1 MKLTEQ
7 EHLQVM
13 SMLKQ
18 QIDWDIDKGKRLE
31 YDNIQAYI
39 DRVIGWLHIETD
51 EEDNS
56 KIFSNIEY
64 SYRITH
70 TTGQCIFSDYDDRH
84 DWYDNNTYT
93 SGYWTRYRQHLIDN
107 TNIDINSI
115 NLLDETTLPNIMNC
129 LGNPKDVFD
138 GTRLTRGLIIGDVQS
153 GKTAT
158 YSGLICKA
166 ADAGYKVVILLA
178 GITESLRQQTQER
191 IDEGIIG
198 YTIKKQ
204 HKSEIR
210 ERVGVGKS
218 NHQINASP
226 FTSCVTDFVSSSDKI
241 ATSLHSQNSL
251 VLFVV
256 KKNVSVLN
264 KLYSWLKELN
274 LDPVYNYVDVP
285 MLLIDDEADNA
296 SVNTRRDETD
306 PTRTNKLIRNLCNLF
321 KNATYVGFTATP
333 FANVFIDP
341 DSEDSMKHADL
352 FPEHFIYALPTPS
365 NYVGANRIFYSDGD
379 CHKSLRYITDIDE
392 PDYASDEYRV
402 AIENDLDTLNSG
414 PFYYRHKKE
423 WNGTYPASLRES
435 ILCFFLANVIR
446 DLRGNHSAPRSML
459 INMSRFVKVQHRIA
473 EHVNQV
479 REDVFNTIRYDFA
492 ENTSENKKLPL
503 FKEFKEIWDKHF
515 SEVSDVTFADVL
527 KKHNLISAIE
537 KIKVMVINGSKN
549 SDKLD
554 YKTNKSIR
562 VIAVGGIALSRG
574 LTLEG
579 LLVSYFYRNTATFD
593 VLMQM
598 GRWFGYRHG
607 YEDIF
612 QIWTTPLSASWYAEI
627 ARSSDDLKRDIR
639 SMFDQQLTPKDF
651 GIKVRDNC
659 DELQITAS
667 NKMRNTYNLDVQ
679 YSYYGRFFE
688 TPYISL
694 NAKQNKKNW
703 EAVASL
709 TRRLF
714 DSGFTFRF
722 ADIRKYDDNN
732 IKDKNGAS
740 RFFENVPKQIV
751 IDFISTI
758 KCSLVNMF
766 FNVENILAFLRD
778 PENAEIEN
786 WNIVFVGG
794 ESKKYYD
801 IPGLENIQCATRT
814 VYYNPKR
821 VIQITSRRRLLS
833 ASAGKLALYP
843 HEIKAAEESQ
853 RKRWVEEGSCT
864 LEEATRRNMPM
875 NAYFAQLPHR
885 TPVLYIVL
893 VEPSKE
899 EKDDTKQLVKFMD
912 SLGSEKIV
920 AFGIGLPAVDDQG
933 KSCHYKANK
942 TYYTLN
948 MLDDLSE
955 EEEDEE

>member
-7 EHLQVM
+7 EHMQIM

-31 YDNIQAYI
+31 YDSIQAYI
-39 DRVIGWLHIETD
+39 DRVIGWLHADID
-51 EEDNS
+51 AEDNA

-64 SYRITH
+64 AYRITH
-70 TTGQCIFSDYDDRH
+70 TAGQCIFSEYDDRH
-84 DWYDNNTYT
+84 DWYDNDTYT
-93 SGYWTRYRQHLIDN
+93 NGYWTRYRQHLIDN
-107 TNIDINSI
+107 TNIDLNSI
-115 NLLDETTLPNIMNC
+115 NLLDEITLPNIMNC
-129 LGNPKDVFD
+129 LGNPKDSFD

-210 ERVGVGKS
+210 ERVGVGKT

-256 KKNVSVLN
+256 KKNVSVLQ
-264 KLYSWLKELN
+264 KLYNWLKELN
-274 LDPVYNYVDVP
+274 LDPIYNYVDVP

-296 SVNTRRDETD
+296 SVNTRKDETD
-306 PTRTNKLIRNLCNLF
+306 PTRTNKLIRKLCNLF

-365 NYVGANRIFYSDGD
+365 NYVGANRIFYKEGD
-379 CHKSLRYITDIDE
+379 CHRSLRYITDIEE
-392 PDYASDEYRV
+392 PDYSSDEYRDAV
-402 AIENDLDTLNSG
+402 ENNPETLNLG

-423 WNGTYPASLRES
+423 WNGIYPASLRES

-446 DLRGNHSAPRSML
+446 DLRGNHSSPRSML

-473 EHVNQV
+473 EHVDKEK
-479 REDVFNTIRYDFA
+479 EDVFNAIRYDFS
-492 ENTSENKKLPL
+492 ENTAKNFKLPL
-503 FKEFKEIWDKHF
+503 FREFQQIWEKHF
-515 SEVSDVTFADVL
+515 TNVKDVTFADVI
-527 KKHNLISAIE
+527 KKQNLITAIE

-579 LLVSYFYRNTATFD
+579 LMVSYFYRNTATFD

-627 ARSSDDLKRDIR
+627 ARSSDDLKQDIR

-667 NKMRNTYNLDVQ
+667 NKMRSTYNLDVQ

-688 TPYISL
+688 TPYVSL
-694 NAKQNKKNW
+694 NAKQNKKNR
-703 EAVASL
+703 EAVVSL
-709 TRRLF
+709 TRKLF
-714 DSGFTFRF
+714 EFGYAFRF
-722 ADIRKYDDNN
+722 ADIRKYDDKN
-732 IKDKNGAS
+732 INDKNGAS

-751 IDFISTI
+751 IDFISSI

-766 FNVENILAFLRD
+766 FNVENILTFLRD
-778 PENAEIEN
+778 PENSDIEN

-794 ESKKYYD
+794 ESQEYYD
-801 IPGLENIQCATRT
+801 IPGLENIQCAART

-843 HEIKAAEESQ
+843 HEIKEAEESQ
-853 RKRWVEEGSCT
+853 RKRWVDEGCCTPEEV
-864 LEEATRRNMPM
+864 AHRNMPM
-875 NAYFAQLPHR
+875 NAYFAELPHR

-893 VEPSKE
+893 VDPTKE
-899 EKDDTKQLVKFMD
+899 DKDDTKQLIKFMD
-912 SLGSEKIV
+912 ALGSEKIV
-920 AFGIGLPAVDDQG
+920 AFGIGLPAVDDHG

-942 TYYTLN
+942 TYYKLN